1 MSGTLLLKE
10 RGLGGDVIRSRKL
23 LRPTPTRR
31 NRCCESSPTR
41 PRSDRAMVVNSSQ
54 EEGGEAGVW
63 LRVRI
68 LKSLVLS
75 LSTTVRAMRDS
86 LRDAAQ
92 VCSASLRIIGS
103 ISVNGTSRR
112 NVSSVDRWRV
122 TGYREVMPRNRLSA
136 TWDRSPAKVA
146 CVLISSNPVLACD
159 GHFSECANRELT
171 RRFLGSCL
179 RASSRWHR

>member
-1 MSGTLLLKE
+1 
-10 RGLGGDVIRSRKL
+10 
-23 LRPTPTRR
+23 
-31 NRCCESSPTR
+31 
-41 PRSDRAMVVNSSQ
+41 MVVNSSQ

-103 ISVNGTSRR
+103 ISVNSTSRA

-122 TGYREVMPRNRLSA
+122 AGNPEV
-136 TWDRSPAKVA
+136 
-146 CVLISSNPVLACD
+146 IHLAEKRAIR
-159 GHFSECANRELT
+159 GSVTASV
-171 RRFLGSCL
+171 FLGTNHPL
-179 RASSRWHR
+179 SRIHYWTCT